1 MRFKES
7 VISSVRDSTMAESLS
22 QKPIPLYGIAFSPK
36 WWGKAAM
43 QVALDPAVSDKA
55 YRVFTVIAAYGKGN
69 IANVG
74 QRRVAALM
82 GKTQSYISKRVQ
94 ELRKSGWL
102 GTKNVGS
109 GRRTVYVLL
118 SAAYEGEPSADAVAS
133 PPSSQPAGVQ
143 CAHCRRMRKALP
155 ISGICRKCIREMNE
169 ERRLIAARQ
178 ELGPDATIEQLAL
191 HCHIQRITPRIRKI
205 LRRIERAA

>member
-1 MRFKES
+1 
-7 VISSVRDSTMAESLS
+7 
-22 QKPIPLYGIAFSPK
+22 
-36 WWGKAAM
+36 M

-133 PPSSQPAGVQ
+133 PPSSQSAGVQ

-169 ERRLIAARQ
+169 ERRLIVARQ
-178 ELGPDATIEQLAL
+178 ELGPDATVEQLAL
-191 HCHIQRITPRIRKI
+191 HCHIQRITPHIRKI
-205 LRRIERAA
+205 LRRVERAA

>member
-22 QKPIPLYGIAFSPK
+22 PKPIPLYGIAFSPR

-74 QRRVAALM
+74 QRRVAKLM

-102 GTKNVGS
+102 GTKNVGERQENRLCAFVCRLR
-109 GRRTVYVLL
+109 GR
-118 SAAYEGEPSADAVAS
+118 AAGGRGCRATFRPADRRAV
-133 PPSSQPAGVQ
+133 
-143 CAHCRRMRKALP
+143 RALP
-155 ISGICRKCIREMNE
+155 PYAESASHLGHLPEVHSGDE
-169 ERRLIAARQ
+169 
-178 ELGPDATIEQLAL
+178 
-191 HCHIQRITPRIRKI
+191 
-205 LRRIERAA
+205 